1 MEMRRSIIFFL
12 ILITIA
18 GQLVDGTK
26 YKPYVTLVTGFM
38 LLSLM
43 VRPVMTWIGGDV
55 EIQDVF
61 SQITKET
68 DTLSFEEDAADAREQ
83 QIQNGITAV
92 LKEYGIEARRT
103 EVTVDGDGA
112 IEEIQIEAAD
122 GEKQEEKIKTVLSRF
137 YNLEG
142 ANINISE

>member
-1 MEMRRSIIFFL
+1 MEMIRSIIFFL
-12 ILITIA
+12 ILSTIA

-26 YKPYVTLVTGFM
+26 YKPYITLVTGFM

-43 VRPVMTWIGGDV
+43 IRPVMTWIGSDV

-61 SQITKET
+61 SQITGET
-68 DTLSFEEDAADAREQ
+68 DTLSFEEDAEEAKER

-92 LKEYGIEARRT
+92 LKEYGIEVRKT
-103 EVTVDGDGA
+103 EVTVDEDGA
-112 IEEIQIEAAD
+112 IEEIRIEAAD
-122 GEKQEEKIKTVLSRF
+122 GENQEEEIKTVLSRF

>member
-1 MEMRRSIIFFL
+1 MEMIRSIIFFL
-12 ILITIA
+12 ILTTIA

-43 VRPVMTWIGGDV
+43 VRPIMTWIGGDV

-92 LKEYGIEARRT
+92 LRT

>member
-1 MEMRRSIIFFL
+1 MEMIRSIIFFL
-12 ILITIA
+12 ILTTIA

-68 DTLSFEEDAADAREQ
+68 DTLSFKEDAADAREQ

-103 EVTVDGDGA
+103 EVTVDRDGA